1 MDCERTVKVQVGAFN
16 QEKAL
21 MGDCTTSNFVKVR
34 FKL

>member
-21 MGDCTTSNFVKVR
+21 RALWVIVQLQTS
-34 FKL
+34 